1 MLVGRGRETAV
12 VDLALADAR
21 DGRGAAL
28 LFAGE
33 PGVGKS
39 TVLDYARERADGFL
53 VLTTTGIEF
62 ESELAFG
69 GLHKLLLPVLGRLDD
84 IPAPQAAGLRAAFA
98 LSEDAVP
105 DRFRI
110 SLGTLT
116 LLSAAAE
123 AQPVLCIV
131 DDIQWL
137 DDGSAAALFFAAR
150 RLEAEP
156 IVIVFAAR
164 DDPSRPF
171 QAPGIRTTRVERL
184 AEKDARLVVT
194 ADLGADAP
202 AEVVEWVLD
211 RADGNPL
218 ALAELPRTLTDAQRR
233 GAEPVGDAAGSVT
246 SVERVYLDRLAGLP
260 PSLQHLLVVVASEE
274 SGDRSTIAQAAARL
288 GLHLD
293 ELGLAEKRGL
303 IAIDGD
309 AVRFRHP
316 LVRSAVYRNA
326 TFKEREGAHS
336 VLADVFGESGDADRR
351 AWHRAMAT
359 SGVDDDVASEL
370 EATADRAQRRAG
382 YAGASA
388 ALERA
393 AELSTNP
400 ADRVRRLVGA
410 TRTAWQAGKRE
421 RALSLL
427 SSVEDVVTDAA
438 LLAECKHVRGLVD
451 ISCGS
456 LVDAGASL
464 LTGGRLVAASDPH
477 KALEMFLDAALAAG
491 RAGNVELMITAG
503 HEASSVVATD
513 ETDVLRRDLLVD
525 VGGFSVCAPGTGAD
539 AARDVV
545 ARAAGSPDFRVLAWG
560 AFGAAILGSDTT
572 QTALQVARTAT
583 RQFGAVPPLI
593 LQLETEVVA
602 YHLAGRYVLEAE
614 AREGLRL
621 AEEAGYTNAATAFV
635 AFLAVVESLR
645 GNDEACRAH
654 AARVTAESASSGM
667 AMANSIA
674 QWAVAVLDLSR
685 GSPER
690 TLTRLDT
697 LRSASVGEAHPL
709 FVLMTVPD
717 LVEAYVQAGR
727 TAEAADAYAPLH
739 SYAVADAPRWALA
752 MAARCRALLAEGD
765 DAAREYEAA
774 LGHLATLNR
783 RFDRARV
790 EHLYGSHLRRQRRRA
805 DARDH
810 LRAAIDGYEQLGAEV
825 WAERARV
832 ELRATG
838 ETARKRDPSTA
849 TQLTPQELQIARLVG
864 AGNSNK
870 DVATQL
876 FLSPRTVEYH
886 LAKVFTKLGITSRA
900 DLIRQRDSLEP
911 VG

>member
-1 MLVGRGRETAV
+1 MLVGRGRETAA
-12 VDLALADAR
+12 VDSALTAAR
-21 DGRGAAL
+21 AGRGGAL
-28 LFAGE
+28 LFTGE

-39 TVLDYARERADGFL
+39 TVLDYARESADGFL
-53 VLTTTGIEF
+53 VLDTTGIEF

-69 GLHKLLLPVLGRLDD
+69 GLHKLLLPVLGLLDA

-98 LSEDAVP
+98 LSDDAVV

-123 AQPVLCIV
+123 SQPVLCIV

-150 RLEAEP
+150 RLEAEALA
-156 IVIVFAAR
+156 IVFAAR
-164 DDPSRPF
+164 DDPTRPF
-171 QAPGIRTTRVERL
+171 QAPGVQTLRVGPLVEN
-184 AEKDARLVVT
+184 DARAVAVES
-194 ADLGADAP
+194 LGPDAP
-202 AEVVEWVLD
+202 PDVVEWVLD
-211 RADGNPL
+211 RANGNPL
-218 ALAELPRTLTDAQRR
+218 ALAELPQTLTDAQRA
-233 GAEPVGDAAGSVT
+233 GTEPVGDTAGAVT

-260 PSLQHLLVVVASEE
+260 TTLQHLLLVVASEE
-274 SGDRSTIAQAAARL
+274 SGDRATIAHAAGRL
-288 GLHLD
+288 GLQLD

-303 IAIDGD
+303 VAVDGD
-309 AVRFRHP
+309 TVRFRHP

-326 TFKEREGAHS
+326 TFKEREGAHA
-336 VLADVFGESGDADRR
+336 VLAEVFGESGDPDRR

-359 SGVDDDVASEL
+359 PGPDDDVASEL

-393 AELSTNP
+393 AELSTDP
-400 ADRVRRLVGA
+400 ADRVRRLVAA
-410 TRTAWQAGKRE
+410 TRTAWQAGKRD
-421 RALSLL
+421 RALNLL
-427 SSVEDVVTDAA
+427 TAVEDVVTEPA
-438 LLAECKHVRGLVD
+438 LLAECKHIRGLVD

-464 LTGGRLVAASDPH
+464 LSGGRLVSASDPR
-477 KALEMFLDAALAAG
+477 KALEMFLDTALAAG
-491 RAGNVELMITAG
+491 RAGHVELMITAG
-503 HEASSVVATD
+503 REASAVTATD
-513 ETDVLRRDLLVD
+513 ETDGLRRDLLVD
-525 VGGFSVCAPGTGAD
+525 VGGFSVCAPGTTAD
-539 AARDVV
+539 AVRGVV
-545 ARAAGSPDFRVLAWG
+545 GRAAGSPDFRVLAWA
-560 AFGAAILGSDTT
+560 AFGAAILGSDATH
-572 QTALQVARTAT
+572 TALQVARTAT

-645 GNDEACRAH
+645 GNDDACRSY

-674 QWAVAVLDLSR
+674 QWAVALLDLSR

-690 TLTRLDT
+690 ALTRLDT
-697 LRSASVGEAHPL
+697 LRGGSVGEAHPL

-727 TAEAADAYAPLH
+727 AAEAADTYAPLH
-739 SYAVADAPRWALA
+739 SYAAADAPPWALA
-752 MAARCRALLAEGD
+752 MAARCRALLA
-765 DAAREYEAA
+765 DAEDAERGYEEA

-810 LRAAIDGYEQLGAEV
+810 LRAAIEGYEQLGAEV

-900 DLIRQRDSLEP
+900 DLIGLGESLEP